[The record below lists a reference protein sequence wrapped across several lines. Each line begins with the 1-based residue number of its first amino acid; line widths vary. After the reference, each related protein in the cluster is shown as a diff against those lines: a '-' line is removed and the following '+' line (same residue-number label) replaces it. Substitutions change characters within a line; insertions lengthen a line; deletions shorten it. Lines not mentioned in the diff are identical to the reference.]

1 VQCALLAGEIVIVFK
16 PKWSSFRKHEKST
29 C

>member
-1 VQCALLAGEIVIVFK
+1 VPCALLKGEIVIVFK
-16 PKWSSFRKHEKST
+16 PKWSCFRKHEKRS